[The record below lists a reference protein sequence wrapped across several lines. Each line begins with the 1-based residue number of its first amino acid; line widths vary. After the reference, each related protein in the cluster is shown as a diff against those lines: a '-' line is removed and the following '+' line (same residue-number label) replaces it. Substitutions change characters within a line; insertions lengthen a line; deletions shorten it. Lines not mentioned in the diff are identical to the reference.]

1 MSVFRAKIWTGVG
14 AAVLL
19 GAGGLAACSG
29 EGGEGAEQ
37 GAAAPASSPAATG
50 GEGEGGEAGPA
61 PAPVTAGG
69 EGEGDEAG
77 AAGGERGASTAYA
90 AVPAESRTAFRLA
103 QLKGF
108 FLAAQ
113 ALGRAEGPEAAA
125 ALAGQ
130 GMLEVY
136 DPAKS
141 QIAGAGFDEAAL
153 RRAAQTGE
161 PAALD
166 AAVRTLQAAEGKAG
180 GDPAAVARGLTA
192 LTVGLYR
199 EATAGGALDPIEYQH
214 AYAAALAAQS
224 VAAGQGRLSGAK
236 TDIDRL
242 ARLWRTPVAPDDA
255 AAAPKL
261 AEVQAQASRVE
272 LALSG
277 A

>member
-1 MSVFRAKIWTGVG
+1 MGVFRAKVWTGVG

-19 GAGGLAACSG
+19 GTGGLAACSG
-29 EGGEGAEQ
+29 EGGAGGEQ
-37 GAAAPASSPAATG
+37 GAAASASGPAAAASA
-50 GEGEGGEAGPA
+50 GEGEGG
-61 PAPVTAGG
+61 
-69 EGEGDEAG
+69 EAG
-77 AAGGERGASTAYA
+77 AAGGERGAAAAYA
-90 AVPAESRTAFRLA
+90 TVPAQSRAAFRLA

-113 ALGRAEGPEAAA
+113 ALGGTEGSDAAA

-136 DPAKS
+136 EPAKAD
-141 QIAGAGFDEAAL
+141 IAGAGFDEAAL

-161 PAALD
+161 PAALE
-166 AAVRTLQAAEGKAG
+166 AAVRTLQAAERQAG

-199 EATAGGALDPIEYQH
+199 EANAGGVLDPIEYQH
-214 AYAAALAAQS
+214 AYAAALAAKS
-224 VAAGQGRLSGAK
+224 VAAGQGGLSAARS
-236 TDIDRL
+236 DLDRL
-242 ARLWRTPVAPDDA
+242 AGLWRTPAAPDDDA
-255 AAAPKL
+255 QAPKL

-277 A
+277 V